1 MFTLGSKLTKANT
14 RIKDKTTEKK
24 VMKIKK
30 TLIVISLISL
40 ISGISRSQVTNST
53 AAAVQVQEYD
63 PISAMLDSLTTLNH
77 VVRFNTVNAIDK
89 EVCTA
94 ITCPSFSDEVYRER
108 ISKINTPIPLAYN
121 KYVKDFIDLYAL
133 RKRALTARVMGLSN
147 LYFPLYEEILD
158 QEGLPLEF
166 KYLSI
171 VESALN
177 PIAVSR
183 CGATGLW
190 QFMYNTGL
198 LYNLKVNSY
207 TDERRDPVK
216 ATHAACQYFKDMYGI
231 YHDWLLVVAA
241 YNCGAGNVNRAINRS
256 GGKRTFWEIMPYLPQ
271 ETRGYVPAFIAVNY
285 VMSYAKEHNLYPIA
299 PEYSYFQVDTVQV
312 NRQVNFSV
320 LSKQLDMPM
329 DVIAYLNPVY
339 KRNIIPDVDE
349 GLTLRLPTNK
359 MAQFISIEENVYA
372 ESKPLSYPGLPQFA
386 VANNVNDG
394 DIFTASNGR
403 KYEIVSKKIKKSHTV
418 KRGETLSEIADV
430 YSSSVNDIKKLNRL
444 KSTKVHR
451 GQKLSVYAWVKTKVP
466 VKETKN
472 IATKKDSNAVKNN
485 TASVTKKDS
494 DSVKSNS
501 VTATILDS
509 SQQLIASLNEE
520 TADGMN
526 ADSQQTTVG
535 ETKNKAKTVAEK
547 YIYHMVQ
554 HGDTLWNIAKRYEGV
569 TVEQI
574 KDINKLHDTNLKPG
588 TRLKVMIAG

>member
-1 MFTLGSKLTKANT
+1 MIL
-14 RIKDKTTEKK
+14 
-24 VMKIKK
+24 KK
-30 TLIVISLISL
+30 TILAVALCSLLSGWSL
-40 ISGISRSQVTNST
+40 AQVNPTPIAPTN
-53 AAAVQVQEYD
+53 VQEYD
-63 PISAMLDSLTTLNH
+63 PISAMLDSLVTLNH
-77 VVRFNTVNAIDK
+77 VVRFNALTAGDNV
-89 EVCTA
+89 VCNS
-94 ITCPSFSDEVYRER
+94 ITCPTFSNEVYSER
-108 ISKINTPIPLAYN
+108 ISKLNTPIPLTYN
-121 KYVKDFIDLYAL
+121 KYVKDYIELYAL
-133 RKRALTARVMGLSN
+133 KRRGLTQRVMGLSN

-198 LYNLKVNSY
+198 MYNLKVNSY

-241 YNCGAGNVNRAINRS
+241 YNCGAGNVNRAIKRS
-256 GGKRTFWEIMPYLPQ
+256 GGKTTFWEIMPFLPQ

-320 LSKQLDMPM
+320 LSKQLDVPM

-339 KRNIIPDVDE
+339 KRNIIPDVEE

-359 MAQFISIEENVYA
+359 LAQFISIEENVYA
-372 ESKPLSYPGLPQFA
+372 ESKPMPSPILPQFA
-386 VANNVNDG
+386 VANDVNEG
-394 DIFTASNGR
+394 DVITASNGR

-466 VKETKN
+466 FKETQN
-472 IATKKDSNAVKNN
+472 IAAKKDVDTIKNT

-494 DSVKSNS
+494 DTVKNTAASVSKKDSDTVKSNT
-501 VTATILDS
+501 VAATKMDS
-509 SQQLIASLNEE
+509 SEQLIASLNEE
-520 TADGMN
+520 AADGMN
-526 ADSQQTTVG
+526 ADSQQTIVS
-535 ETKNKAKTVAEK
+535 ETKTKAKTVAEK

-554 HGDTLWNIAKRYEGV
+554 PGDTLWNIAKRYEGV

-574 KDINKLHDTNLKPG
+574 KDINKLHDANIKPG
-588 TRLKVMIAG
+588 TRLKLMVNG